1 MKKRIILGMTGATG
15 AIYGKRILE
24 VLRDDGGYETHLVV
38 SDAGALNI
46 QYELGIK
53 RSAMG
58 DLADKVHRIDDI
70 AAPIAS
76 GGFKTDGMIIAP
88 CSMKTLAAIAH
99 GFGDNLISRAA
110 DVILKER
117 RRLVVVPREAPLN
130 LAHVRNMVSLTE
142 MGAIIYPPV
151 PAFYAK
157 PVTISDL
164 VDETVGRVLSL
175 LDIQTQG
182 LYRPWVGLQEKD
194 EPKDE
199 SAESF

>member
-24 VLRDDGGYETHLVV
+24 VLKAQGGFETHLVV
-38 SDAGALNI
+38 SHAGALNI
-46 QYELGIK
+46 HYELGIK
-53 RSAMG
+53 RGALG
-58 DLADKVHRIDDI
+58 ELADQVHRIDDI

-76 GGFKTDGMIIAP
+76 GGFKTEGMIIAP

-110 DVILKER
+110 DVVLKER

-142 MGAIIYPPV
+142 MGGIIYPPV

-157 PVTISDL
+157 PITLDDL
-164 VDETVGRVLSL
+164 VNETVGRVLSL
-175 LDIQTQG
+175 LEIQTEG
-182 LYRPWVGLQEKD
+182 LYKPWVGLNEK
-194 EPKDE
+194 
-199 SAESF
+199 AEH

>member
-46 QYELGIK
+46 QYELGVK

-99 GFGDNLISRAA
+99 GFGDNLVSRAA

>member
-24 VLRDDGGYETHLVV
+24 VLRGDGGYETHLVV

-58 DLADKVHRIDDI
+58 ELADKVHRIDDI

-110 DVILKER
+110 DVVLKER
-117 RRLVVVPREAPLN
+117 RRLVVIPREAPLN
-130 LAHVRNMVSLTE
+130 LAHVRNMVAVTE

-157 PVTISDL
+157 PVTIDDL

-175 LDIQTQG
+175 LEIQTEG
-182 LYRPWVGLQEKD
+182 LYKPWVGLHD
-194 EPKDE
+194 GDN
-199 SAESF
+199 

>member
-1 MKKRIILGMTGATG
+1 MTGATG
-15 AIYGKRILE
+15 ATYGKRILE
-24 VLRDDGGYETHLVV
+24 VLRDLGGYETHLVV

-46 QYELGIK
+46 HYELGIK
-53 RSAMG
+53 RSALG
-58 DLADKVHRIDDI
+58 ELADHVHRIDDI

-76 GGFKTDGMIIAP
+76 GGFKTEGMIIAP

-110 DVILKER
+110 DVVLKER
-117 RRLVVVPREAPLN
+117 RSLVVVPREAPLN
-130 LAHVRNMVSLTE
+130 LAHVRNMVALTE

-157 PVTISDL
+157 PVTIGDL

-175 LDIQTQG
+175 LEIRTEG
-182 LYRPWVGLQEKD
+182 LYKPWVGLHE
-194 EPKDE
+194 E
-199 SAESF
+199 SSQ